1 MLLGHGESLGGVVD
15 LIAVSLHH
23 SLLYVLALVLCP
35 LFLCCLRLRPD
46 SPVHFFVLESC
57 FSACVFLLFQLPS
70 LVAQT
75 QNLVCDPGLNLF
87 PLFSKDLFSY

>member
-1 MLLGHGESLGGVVD
+1 MF
-15 LIAVSLHH
+15 LHWSSVH
-23 SLLYVLALVLCP
+23 SSFAAFVFVLTP
-35 LFLCCLRLRPD
+35 LFT
-46 SPVHFFVLESC
+46 FFVLESC